1 MMATSFRCWIAETT
15 GVDVGKRELDSVTI
29 QGLFTEIRSTSMVC
43 RSPYSTCMQRS
54 WTDQIR
60 LLSASSA
67 Y

>member
-1 MMATSFRCWIAETT
+1 MMATSFRYWIAEITS
-15 GVDVGKRELDSVTI
+15 VDVDKRGLDSVTI
-29 QGLFTEIRSTSMVC
+29 QGLFTEIRLTSIVC
-43 RSPYSTCMQRS
+43 RSPYSICIQRS